1 MKQGPFAPGGLC
13 CPAHRHYYG
22 PLRLPLGC
30 RPLRGFAAYRPAHSL
45 RRDGA
50 EEGLPSSQDNLLTVP
65 RPITPAGPSAPA
77 PGSGVRSVAFALFLR
92 ARLLLGRPKAVN
104 NDDAAGF
111 TFVADRP
118 VDPAPLRTR
127 PLDHARGLHYRGP
140 WRLPG
145 PDFPQLAALS
155 LSIGY
160 VTMTSLSPW
169 RPICWAH
176 ANMCSPLAS
185 G

>member
-1 MKQGPFAPGGLC
+1 M
-13 CPAHRHYYG
+13 
-22 PLRLPLGC
+22 
-30 RPLRGFAAYRPAHSL
+30 
-45 RRDGA
+45 
-50 EEGLPSSQDNLLTVP
+50 
-65 RPITPAGPSAPA
+65 
-77 PGSGVRSVAFALFLR
+77 AFALFER

-104 NDDAAGF
+104 VDGAAGF

-145 PDFPQLAALS
+145 PDFHRLAALS

-160 VTMTSLSPW
+160 VTMTSSSPW
-169 RPICWAH
+169 RPICWAY